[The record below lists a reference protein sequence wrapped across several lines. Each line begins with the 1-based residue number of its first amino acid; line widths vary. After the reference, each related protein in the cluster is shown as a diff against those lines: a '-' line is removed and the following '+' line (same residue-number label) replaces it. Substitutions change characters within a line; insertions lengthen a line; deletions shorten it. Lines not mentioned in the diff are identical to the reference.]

1 MDQVITFTLSDLWN
15 FVLALCAM
23 IAALSGAVTI
33 IVKIVQKVKSPG
45 RKLSAEVEEIKKQ
58 MDQKTD
64 GLNNRLDKV
73 EKRLDEGSEQFKK
86 EEQRATDIEEEVR
99 DTTKMIVKS
108 LQALMAHEIDG
119 NNIEELK
126 QAKKDIDN
134 YLLEKV

>member
-64 GLNNRLDKV
+64 GFRQRIEKI
-73 EKRLDEGSEQFKK
+73 EKRLDEGTEQFKK

-108 LQALMAHEIDG
+108 LQALVAHEIDG

>member
-64 GLNNRLDKV
+64 GFSQRIKKI
-73 EKRLDEGSEQFKK
+73 EERLDEGTEQFKK

>member
-15 FVLALCAM
+15 VVLAICAM
-23 IAALSGAVTI
+23 IAALSGAVTV
-33 IVKIVQKVKSPG
+33 IVKIIQKFRSPG
-45 RKLSAEVEEIKKQ
+45 KRLSAEVEEIKKQ

-64 GLNNRLDKV
+64 GFRQRI
-73 EKRLDEGSEQFKK
+73 EKIEQRLDEGTEQFKK

>member
-15 FVLALCAM
+15 VVLAICAM
-23 IAALSGAVTI
+23 IAALSGAVTVI
-33 IVKIVQKVKSPG
+33 IKIIQKFRSPG
-45 RKLSAEVEEIKKQ
+45 KRLSAEVEEIKKQ
-58 MDQKTD
+58 MNQKTN
-64 GLNNRLDKV
+64 GFNERLDKV

-86 EEQRATDIEEEVR
+86 DEQRATDLEEELR

-108 LQALMAHEIDG
+108 LQALVAHEIDG
-119 NNIEELK
+119 NNTEELK

>member
-15 FVLALCAM
+15 VVLAICAM
-23 IAALSGAVTI
+23 IAALSGAVTV
-33 IVKIVQKVKSPG
+33 IVKIIQKFRSPG
-45 RKLSAEVEEIKKQ
+45 KRLSAEIEEIKKQ
-58 MDQKTD
+58 MNEKTKSVEK
-64 GLNNRLDKV
+64 RLDKV
-73 EKRLDEGSEQFKK
+73 EERLDDGTKQFA
-86 EEQRATDIEEEVR
+86 EDDRRATELEQELR

-119 NNIEELK
+119 NNTEELK